1 MKQNATFDYS
11 LLKASAY
18 DVRNVPGAKPQPVS
32 VSFSLAPNTSV
43 KDGQFT
49 VVVKATDSK
58 ELVKTV
64 NVYVKVR
71 PYTDNQAAPVISY
84 ASTNKEVKD
93 GDVYNVKFEDP
104 RLGGTKAEQ
113 EDNLKTM
120 LGLKAIDSQDGD
132 LTSRIDYKLDRAI
145 NNQALG
151 TTYKLTVTVTDNGD
165 SDGGNKITTTRTITI
180 KVVE

>member
-1 MKQNATFDYS
+1 MKHNATFDYS

-18 DVRNVPGAKPQPVS
+18 DVRNVPNGARTEITPS
-32 VSFSLAPNTSV
+32 LSLAPDTSV
-43 KDGQFT
+43 EKGSFT

-58 ELVKTV
+58 GLVSTS
-64 NVYVKVR
+64 NVYVYVR

-93 GDVYNVKFEDP
+93 GDVYNVRFESN
-104 RLGGTKAEQ
+104 LGADKTDQ
-113 EDNLKTM
+113 ETNLKNM
-120 LGLKAIDSQDGD
+120 LGLKATDSQNGD
-132 LTSRIDYKLDRAI
+132 LTSSITYSLDRVI
-145 NNQALG
+145 DTKALG
-151 TTYKLTVTVTDNGD
+151 NTYKLTVTVTDNGD